1 MKRRRQAIKAR
12 NIQNIKDKQL
22 KRLYRETE
30 KLVRET
36 NKRLNSLERYHASGT
51 WSTGKLKTRIRSNKT
66 KGLLYKGKRI
76 KLKPK
81 MTKTNLVQIQ
91 KATRQFL
98 DSATST
104 NRGINKI
111 KKETIKSLK
120 NTLNLDRRKGNKIS
134 DKDMEAMYDMLSNK
148 DFDRFNKSTNKEEY
162 IGASAMWS
170 EIDYASR
177 NNLSEED
184 FITRLQNLRMQD
196 FSLDEQEAA
205 RRIFEMYVL

>member
-1 MKRRRQAIKAR
+1 MERRRQAIKR
-12 NIQNIKDKQL
+12 RSIQNIKDKQL

-98 DSATST
+98 DSVTST
-104 NRGINKI
+104 NRGIEAIKNK
-111 KKETIKSLK
+111 TIESLK
-120 NTLNLDRRKGNKIS
+120 GTLNFNQDKKLS
-134 DKDMEAMYDMLSNK
+134 DKDVESMYKILEDEGYKAHLMDMIPPSLLWQELSYCIRHNLGVDSFISRLNK
-148 DFDRFNKSTNKEEY
+148 YLEQDMDLDLQEE
-162 IGASAMWS
+162 
-170 EIDYASR
+170 
-177 NNLSEED
+177 
-184 FITRLQNLRMQD
+184 
-196 FSLDEQEAA
+196 A
-205 RRIFEMYVL
+205 RRIFETYVL